1 MAKVLS
7 IEIGLNTTKLCLVE
21 TGKKKTRVSQ
31 VYVLDTPE
39 DGFDDGYIKNT
50 AALAEMIR
58 KKLSEAKIRTRNVIF
73 TISSSKIA
81 NREVIIP
88 LVKANKIPTVIQ
100 AGIEDYFPI
109 DISEYNVTYTILEK
123 VKRENEKYYR
133 LLVLAVQNNLI
144 LSYYKLAR
152 ILKLKIKA
160 LDYSGNSIFQIVR
173 KQVNIGTNM
182 FIQINKQN
190 TLINILRD
198 DILVLQRTVSYGYE
212 AVLEAITE
220 NNLFAAETEAQAVS
234 MLKMKEIL
242 YTQFGNRMDEI
253 VSATAATEEYVNQYE
268 EFSARED
275 VTDTLHYLINNILR
289 VMDYFTSK
297 NQGERIQS
305 IYLTGSG
312 SGFLGIDQL
321 FTNEVGYLT
330 SKLTNLKG
338 IQFKPGVLPESFT
351 QSDFITCIGAVLNP
365 VNIKPGHLIGKRTIR
380 SSTQVIGVVCVLAV
394 ILSSIA
400 AVSSDVML
408 KSVYDKQ
415 AHIRSQIEEIKD
427 IEDIYTENKSI
438 KYAFITMESIDGY
451 SYSNNENLGK
461 LLLELQQKLPG
472 KVIIRSFRATGIDIL
487 MDITVDSK
495 ETAAMTLSQLKKVS
509 LLDSVTTDSISE
521 QVDEYGI
528 TDVNFS
534 VTAKYALA
542 SGEKQ

>member
-7 IEIGLNTTKLCLVE
+7 IEIGLNTTKLCLIDA
-21 TGKKKTRVSQ
+21 GKKKTRVSQ
-31 VYVLDTPE
+31 AYVLDTPE
-39 DGFDDGYIKNT
+39 AGFDDGYIKNT
-50 AALAEMIR
+50 AALADIIR

-88 LVKANKIPTVIQ
+88 LVKVNKIPTVIH

-123 VKRENEKYYR
+123 VKREKEKYYR

-144 LSYYKLAR
+144 MSYYELAKL
-152 ILKLKIKA
+152 LKLKIKA
-160 LDYSGNSIFQIVR
+160 LDYAGNSIFQMVR
-173 KQVNIGTNM
+173 KQANSGINM
-182 FIQINKQN
+182 FIQINKQD

-220 NNLFAAETEAQAVS
+220 NTLFAAETESQAVS
-234 MLKMKEIL
+234 MLNMKEIL
-242 YTQFGNRMDEI
+242 YTRFGNQMDEI
-253 VSATAATEEYVNQYE
+253 VSATAASEEYVNQYE
-268 EFSARED
+268 EISARED

-365 VNIKPGHLIGKRTIR
+365 VNIKPGHLIGKSAIR
-380 SSTQVIGVVCVLAV
+380 SSTQITGVVCVLAV
-394 ILSSIA
+394 IISSMS
-400 AVSSDVML
+400 AVGSDVML

-415 AHIRSQIEEIKD
+415 GHIMSRIEEIKD

-461 LLLELQQKLPG
+461 LLLELQQKLPD
-472 KVIIRSFRATGIDIL
+472 KVIIRSFRATGMDIL

-509 LLDSVTTDSISE
+509 LLTNVTTDSVSE
-521 QVDEYGI
+521 QADEYGI
-528 TDVNFS
+528 TEVNFS
-534 VTAKYALA
+534 VTANYALV
-542 SGEKQ
+542 SGEK